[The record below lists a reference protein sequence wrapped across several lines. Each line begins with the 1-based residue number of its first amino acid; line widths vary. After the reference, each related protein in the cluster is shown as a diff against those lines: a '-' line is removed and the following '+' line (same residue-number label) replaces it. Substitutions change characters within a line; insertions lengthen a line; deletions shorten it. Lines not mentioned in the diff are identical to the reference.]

1 MAVFLY
7 VVCLTMIFLCGFGL
21 PFATKRMPVAIVF
34 LVSAIALFFGG
45 LWMSD
50 LAADGPP
57 FNFIAVLCLS
67 VLPFA
72 AGALARVITLMFFA
86 DKEREWVYVLGVGVV
101 TTALFFGLGYAT
113 FGLVA

>member
-7 VVCLTMIFLCGFGL
+7 VVCFTMIFLCAFGL
-21 PFATKRMPVAIVF
+21 PFATKRMPVALAF
-34 LVSAIALFFGG
+34 LAASIALFFGG
-45 LWMSD
+45 LWMSEF
-50 LAADGPP
+50 ARQGPP
-57 FNFIAVLCLS
+57 LNFVAVLCLS

-72 AGALARVITLMFFA
+72 AGALARVITLQFFA
-86 DKEREWVYVLGVGVV
+86 DKEKEWVYVLGVGVV